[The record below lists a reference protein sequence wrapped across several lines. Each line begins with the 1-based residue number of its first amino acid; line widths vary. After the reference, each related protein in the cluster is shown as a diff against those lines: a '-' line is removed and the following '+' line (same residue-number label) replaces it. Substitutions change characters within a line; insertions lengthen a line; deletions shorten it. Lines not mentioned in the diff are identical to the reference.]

1 MNKQIFS
8 LIFLS
13 LLSTITFAQNIAV
26 IVKSQDQRV
35 DILADTKPFTSL
47 IFPSDAVLKKYSLFP
62 IYSPNGTVITRG
74 YPINPRGGERV
85 DHPHH
90 VGAWLNYES
99 VNGFDFWNNS
109 NAIKDRSKY
118 GTIKNTQILKAKS
131 GKKKGQLTVGSD
143 WITADAKGST
153 VLKEKTTFV
162 FQKKNGVYIID
173 RTTTLTAQSDTV
185 HFKDVKDGFYA
196 IRVARE
202 LEHPSDKAD
211 SFVDANGIVTK
222 VDKLDNSN
230 ITGKYRSSEG
240 IEGEAVWSTRAK
252 WVNLSGNIKGE
263 DISLCIID
271 HPKNV
276 NYPTYWHARGY
287 GLFAANPL
295 GEKIFSNG
303 KKELNL
309 TLVPKKSV
317 TFRYRTIIASSK
329 LTDAEINVLAAEYK

>member
-1 MNKQIFS
+1 MKKVIFF
-8 LIFLS
+8 LVFLS
-13 LLSTITFAQNIAV
+13 LLSTIGFSQHIGV
-26 IVKSQDQRV
+26 IVKSTEQRV
-35 DILADTKPFTSL
+35 EIMADGKPFTSL
-47 IFPSDAVLKKYSLFP
+47 IFPSDTVLKKFSLFP
-62 IYSPNGTVITRG
+62 IYTPKGTAITRG
-74 YPINPRGGERV
+74 YPIMPKAGERV

-118 GTIKNTQILKAKS
+118 GTIKNTKIVKAKS
-131 GKKKGQLTVGSD
+131 GAKKGELVVKSD
-143 WITADAKGST
+143 WITADAKGTT
-153 VLKEKTTFV
+153 VLKEKTNFT
-162 FQKKNGVYIID
+162 FQKKGEVYIID
-173 RTTTLTAQSDTV
+173 RTTTLTAQKETV
-185 HFKDVKDGFYA
+185 VFKDVKDGFFA

-222 VDKLDNSN
+222 VDKLDNTY

-271 HPKNV
+271 HPKNL

-295 GEKIFSNG
+295 GEKVFSNG

-309 TLVPKKSV
+309 TLMPKKSV
-317 TFRYRTIIASSK
+317 TFRYRTVIASSK
-329 LTDAEINVLAAEYK
+329 LTDAEINALAAEYK